1 MKKSSKILTT
11 LILTLVLMSGCAG
24 SQPNPDLVLGGLD
37 LEEAV
42 NGMISRIHQVMGT
55 VNNLDSAKKADAELK
70 LVSMNLDD
78 LIFNSQKLNMEGQTA
93 LSMVMLNKVPDINTL
108 INQVKT
114 SPAIEEILGETLVG
128 IRDKMNSLI

>member
-1 MKKSSKILTT
+1 
-11 LILTLVLMSGCAG
+11 MSGCAG